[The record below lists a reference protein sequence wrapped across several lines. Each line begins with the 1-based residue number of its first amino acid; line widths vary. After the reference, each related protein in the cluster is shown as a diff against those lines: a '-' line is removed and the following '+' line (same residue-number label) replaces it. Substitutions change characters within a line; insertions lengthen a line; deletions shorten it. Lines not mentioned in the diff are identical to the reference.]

1 MVNLGRPP
9 CSDGVIEAAPGVAGC
24 ARADKPW
31 VLAAAILGSS
41 MAFIDGSV
49 VNVALPAMQAD
60 FAAPVH
66 TLQWIVNAYMLML
79 GALILVGGSAGD
91 RYGRRR
97 VFVLGIALFTLASVA
112 CAVAPDAMT
121 LILARAA
128 QGIGGALLVPSSLAI
143 ISAAF
148 PEEERGKAIG
158 TWAGFSALTTAL
170 GPVLGGWLVDT
181 LSWRAIFIINVPLA
195 AATVAI
201 ALSHV
206 SESRDEESTG
216 AIDWRGAVLV
226 VAGLGALTLGLT
238 AASEREWGDP
248 AVWGPSLGGVLLLGW
263 FIRIEAHARAPM
275 VPLSLFRSAAFGGA
289 NMMTLLLYFALSGA
303 LFFLPFNLIQI
314 QGYSATLAGATFL
327 PFTLIMGVLSRWSG
341 ALVDRFGARWLLII
355 GPIISAAGI
364 ALFALPG
371 IGGSYWATYFPAMA
385 VLGLGMAVSVSPL
398 TTTVMNAVGKRHAGV
413 ASGINNAVSRIAGTL
428 AIAILG
434 VLAVGVFGAAFD
446 ARIAALGL
454 SAEQRGALIA
464 QVAGLAEIVLP
475 DTLGQAD
482 RAALG
487 DAVGESFIQSFRAVM
502 LVCAALAL
510 LGALCAALTIR
521 ARRAPASH

>member
-1 MVNLGRPP
+1 
-9 CSDGVIEAAPGVAGC
+9 VIEAAPDVAGC

-49 VNVALPAMQAD
+49 VNVALPAMQAE
-60 FAAPVH
+60 FQAPVRI
-66 TLQWIVNAYMLML
+66 LQWIVNAYMLML

-91 RYGRRR
+91 LYGRRR
-97 VFVLGIALFTLASVA
+97 VFVLGIAVFTLASVA
-112 CAVAPDAMT
+112 CAVAPDATT

-128 QGIGGALLVPSSLAI
+128 QGIGGALLVPSSLAV
-143 ISAAF
+143 ISASF
-148 PEEERGKAIG
+148 PEAERGRAIG

-181 LSWRAIFIINVPLA
+181 LSWRAIFIINVPIA

-201 ALSHV
+201 VLARV

-216 AIDWRGAVLV
+216 AIDWRGAVLAV
-226 VAGLGALTLGLT
+226 LGLGAMTFGLT
-238 AASEREWGDP
+238 GASEAAWGNP
-248 AVWGPSLGGVLLLGW
+248 AIWGPLLGGVLLLAW
-263 FIRIEAHARAPM
+263 FVRLEARTASPM
-275 VPLSLFRSAAFGGA
+275 VPLGLFRSAAFGGA
-289 NMMTLLLYFALSGA
+289 NVMTLLLYFALSGT

-327 PFTLIMGVLSRWSG
+327 PFTLVMGGLSRWSG

-355 GPIISAAGI
+355 GPVITAAGI

-371 IGGSYWATYFPAMA
+371 VGGSYWATYFPAMA

-398 TTTVMNAVGKRHAGV
+398 TTTVMNAVGRRHAGV
-413 ASGINNAVSRIAGTL
+413 ASGINNAVSRVAGML
-428 AIAILG
+428 AIAVLG
-434 VLAVGVFGAAFD
+434 VLAVNVFSAAFD
-446 ARIAALGL
+446 GRIAALDI
-454 SAEQRGALIA
+454 SAEQRAALIA
-464 QVAGLAEIVLP
+464 QVSGLAEIALP
-475 DTLGQAD
+475 ETMDRPA

-487 DAVGESFIQSFRAVM
+487 DAVSDSFVLSFRVVM
-502 LVCAALAL
+502 LVSAALAL

-521 ARRAPASH
+521 PHHAAASR